1 MTRSKIEWT
10 DEVWNPTVGCR
21 RVSEG
26 CRNCYA
32 ERMAKRLAAMGRK
45 EYAGLLDESGRWN
58 GQVRMLE
65 NRLSQPLRW
74 KRPRRVF
81 VDSMS
86 DLFHED
92 VPIDFI
98 ANVFAVM
105 ELASQHTFMILTK
118 RPDRMKAILPS
129 DDFRRE
135 YRDCIKILT
144 EATFTGYYE
153 PLDNVWLGVS
163 VENQYAA
170 DKRIP
175 YLLETPAAVRFV
187 SCEPL
192 LGPVDLNMGICPVCG
207 GCGELAGHYF
217 QDDGMDICD
226 GCGGSGKTIDKI
238 DWVICGGESG
248 PGARPMH
255 PDWARGLRDQC
266 QTAGVPFFFKQWGEW
281 LPVVEQYG
289 DDDLMD
295 KLDFEAHTICLG
307 NRGTMFSEDRG
318 LERVYWCGYQP
329 DPGQNPWFLERVGK
343 KAAGRELDG
352 RTWEE
357 YPNDYGEYGE

>member
-1 MTRSKIEWT
+1 MTKSKIEWC

-26 CRNCYA
+26 CRHCYA
-32 ERMAKRLAAMGRK
+32 ERMASRLAAMGRK

-65 NRLSQPLRW
+65 ERLSQPLLW

-105 ELASQHTFMILTK
+105 EIASQHTFILLTK
-118 RPDRMKAILPS
+118 RPERMTAVLSS
-129 DDFRRE
+129 DDFRSE

-144 EATFTGYYE
+144 EDTFTGYYI

-163 VENQYAA
+163 VENQAAA
-170 DKRIP
+170 DERIP
-175 YLLETPAAVRFV
+175 ILLDTPAAFRFV
-187 SCEPL
+187 SCEPM
-192 LGPVDLNMGICPVCG
+192 LGMVRLDHLTYGNGWHWDSLTG
-207 GCGELAGHYF
+207 FQWKDFYLDHQAGTA
-217 QDDGMDICD
+217 
-226 GCGGSGKTIDKI
+226 KL

-255 PDWARGLRDQC
+255 PDWARSLRDQC
-266 QTAGVPFFFKQWGEW
+266 QAAGVPFFFKQWGEW
-281 LPVVEQYG
+281 LPVAEQYG
-289 DDDLMD
+289 EDDLMD

-357 YPNDYGEYGE
+357 YPEVRR